1 VTAFVL
7 VGQFPQVLLRDDSRR
22 AAWPE
27 AARGRKAVCRLKRLQ
42 CGATNGLRSKPGWPR
57 WSRQVDLAMPARAG
71 YLEQGSET
79 VEQPPP
85 AARRL
90 RLKSFGEDMRR
101 SVTPSIVVAAI
112 GLLGGCALRYFTDPA
127 DEASVV
133 NYLRSGIHGMG
144 LALSGWAVHLY
155 FTSRSS
161 EWMRRWPLVVEIAVQ
176 SVVMAIVVAT
186 VAMVLQAVL
195 YGHRIE
201 AAWLID
207 GFPRVVGF
215 AFVMSVVFGAAFE
228 LTRLIGSRVLLNV
241 ILGRYRRPTRE
252 QRVLLFLDLA
262 GSTSLAESMGELRMH
277 QLLTRFFFDIDE
289 PILAH
294 GGEVHAYVGDEVIVT
309 WPVAARESERNY
321 LDCFF
326 AIQDRIAE
334 KAEEYRRE
342 FGLVP
347 TFRAGLH
354 AGPVVISECGDSR
367 RQIAYFG
374 DTMNVAARLQGH
386 CKEAGRV
393 LLVSADLLRLERPGD
408 DLVVEA
414 LGPTQLRGRAA
425 AVEVFAVRRR
435 LAGA

>member
-1 VTAFVL
+1 
-7 VGQFPQVLLRDDSRR
+7 
-22 AAWPE
+22 
-27 AARGRKAVCRLKRLQ
+27 
-42 CGATNGLRSKPGWPR
+42 
-57 WSRQVDLAMPARAG
+57 
-71 YLEQGSET
+71 
-79 VEQPPP
+79 
-85 AARRL
+85 
-90 RLKSFGEDMRR
+90 MRR
-101 SVTPSIVVAAI
+101 FVAPSAILAVI
-112 GLLGGCALRYFTDPA
+112 GLLAGCAYRHFA
-127 DEASVV
+127 DNPEEATLA

-161 EWMRRWPLVVEIAVQ
+161 EWVRRWPLIVEIAAQ

-186 VAMVLQAVL
+186 VAMILQAAL
-195 YGHRIE
+195 YGNRIE
-201 AAWLID
+201 AAWLVA
-207 GFPRVVGF
+207 GFPRIVGI
-215 AFVMSVVFGAAFE
+215 AFVMSVLLGAAFE
-228 LTRLIGSRVLLNV
+228 LSRLIGSRVLFNV

-252 QRVLLFLDLA
+252 ERVFLFLDLV

-277 QLLTRFFFDIDE
+277 DLLTRFFFDIDE
-289 PILAH
+289 TILGQ

-309 WPVAARESERNY
+309 WRVAAKMPERRY

-334 KAEEYRRE
+334 KADLYRRE

-347 TFRAGLH
+347 MFRAGLH

-374 DTMNVAARLQGH
+374 DTVNVTARLQEH
-386 CKEAGRV
+386 CKEVGRA
-393 LLVSADLLRLERPGD
+393 LLVSADLLRLVRPSS

-425 AVEVFAVRRR
+425 AVEVFAVERRR
-435 LAGA
+435 SANA